1 MKWQF
6 NKKNTTYAVYA
17 CGVVLF
23 TILCVNFIV
32 NHDSLKSVTQTVS
45 AIFSPI
51 FFGIVIAYLLNPLL
65 RLFEIK
71 LFMRISRGK
80 IGKKGLRA
88 LGLVCTYVC
97 FLLFLAA
104 FLAILVP
111 NLISSVRDLANQLAS
126 FINSIPLRIQ
136 NLIDTNEN
144 FASLYELLMN
154 NFDVAGAINNIV
166 ETILGS
172 TSSIVSSSVNF
183 ILSIFDVAKNLLL
196 GLFLSIYFLAS
207 KEVLIMQIK
216 RFFLAFFS
224 FRQNI
229 VLGHFI
235 TTVDKKFGQFV
246 RGKIIDSMIVMVIV
260 YLLTWIFGIPYYP
273 MIALIIGI
281 TDLIPVFG
289 PFLGAIPSAIIVL
302 VVPEGGLRKAVIF
315 VIIILV
321 VQQIDGNIIA
331 PNILGDKVGIGGVWI
346 MIAIL
351 VMGALFGVFGMFFG
365 VPLFAVIYTLVS
377 EAINKKLLKKGLAEQ
392 MDTERNENDQNPPG
406 FFARRRTKRTKES
419 GDESS
424 NDAQEESEQ
433 ESASSEGSAATDDE
447 DDIIK

>member
-6 NKKNTTYAVYA
+6 NKKYTTYAVYA

-23 TILCVNFIV
+23 AILCVNFIV
-32 NHDSLKSVTQTVS
+32 NHNSLTTVTDVLS
-45 AIFSPI
+45 EMFSPI
-51 FFGIVIAYLLNPLL
+51 FYGIIIAYLLNPIL
-65 RLFEIK
+65 RMFEIK
-71 LFMRISRGK
+71 LFMRISKGK

-88 LGLVCTYVC
+88 LGLICTYIC
-97 FLLFLAA
+97 FLLFITA
-104 FLAILVP
+104 FLSILVP
-111 NLISSVRDLANQLAS
+111 NLVSSVRDLAGQLAS
-126 FINSIPLRIQ
+126 FINSIPFRIQ
-136 NLIDTNEN
+136 ELIDSNEN

-154 NFDVAGAINNIV
+154 NFDIPGTIDSIV
-166 ETILGS
+166 ETIIGG
-172 TSSIVSSSVNF
+172 TGSIVSSSVNF
-183 ILSIFDVAKNLLL
+183 LISIFTVAKNLLL

-224 FRQNI
+224 FKQNI
-229 VLGHFI
+229 VLGHFM

-273 MIALIIGI
+273 MISLIIGV

-302 VVPEGGLRKAVIF
+302 VVPDGGLRKAIVF
-315 VIIILV
+315 AVIILV

-351 VMGALFGVFGMFFG
+351 VMGALFGIFGMFFG
-365 VPLFAVIYTLVS
+365 VPLFAVIYTLVG
-377 EAINKKLLKKGLAEQ
+377 EAINKRLLKKGLAEQ
-392 MDTERNENDQNPPG
+392 IDTEQTENDKNPPG
-406 FFARRRTKRTKES
+406 FFGRRKNKR
-419 GDESS
+419 
-424 NDAQEESEQ
+424 A
-433 ESASSEGSAATDDE
+433 SASEEHAVNSDE
-447 DDIIK
+447 DRTPAPDAGEDDDIVK